1 MEAFF
6 CTDLQAI
13 LVQILQWTV
22 MGWSVE
28 VALEE
33 GREHLELETQRQW
46 SDYTI
51 VGTIP
56 ALWALFALATVLIL
70 RLS

>member
-1 MEAFF
+1 M
-6 CTDLQAI
+6 
-13 LVQILQWTV
+13 QILQWIV

-46 SDYTI
+46 SDHAI
-51 VGTIP
+51 AGTTP
-56 ALWALFALATVLIL
+56 VLWALFALATVLIL